1 MVRNLRRTLLFV
13 ALVASFLAAASGY
26 AQAQSDTRA
35 HVLITQNVD
44 EGQLVTLAGNTRPEA
59 TPEND
64 RGGVAENLL
73 LEHMLLQL
81 KRSPEQEQALQKFI
95 GQQYDPKSPNF
106 HQWLTAEQFGQSYGL
121 EQQDLDTITRWLQSH
136 GLVVNKIYPGGMV
149 IDFSGTAAQVREA
162 FRTEIHNL
170 DVNGVAHISNMQDP
184 QIPAALEPAVL
195 GVVSLNDFRPHPMV
209 RMRPNY
215 TFTSD
220 GLTNQAVVPADLETI
235 YNLNPLFTSGIS
247 GQGQT
252 VVLIEDTNVK
262 GSTDWNTFRT
272 TFGLSSFTGATFTQV
287 QPGGCTNPGV
297 NGDDIE
303 ALLDIEYASAT
314 APSAA
319 IELASCAD
327 TITTFGGLI
336 AVQNLV
342 SGANPPAVIS
352 MSYGECEALTG
363 AAANGAFNSAFQQGS
378 VEGISIFVSAGD
390 DSASGCDRD
399 AGSATHGIGI
409 TGWGE
414 TPYNVSVGGTDFG
427 DAATGTTST
436 YWNSTNTSTF
446 GSAKSY
452 IPEIPWDDSCASV
465 LLANSFSFST
475 TYGSTGFCNSTT
487 GKEEFLTT
495 SGGSGGPSGCAT
507 GSPTISGVVSGTCAG
522 YAKPSWQV
530 LVGVPN
536 DGLRDIPDVSL
547 FSANGVWGHYY
558 LFCDSDV
565 ANGGTACTGSP
576 SGWSGAGG
584 TSFASPILAAIQALV
599 NQKTNS
605 RQGNPNQVYYSLAAT
620 EYGSTG
626 STSCNSSLGSG
637 VGSSCIFYDVT
648 SGDMDVNCK
657 GTHNC
662 YIPSGTNGVLSTS
675 NTAYDK
681 AYGTTT
687 GWDFA
692 TGIGTINA
700 ANLVNGW
707 PAGSATPDFSLSAT
721 SPVTIVQGGSGP
733 STVTITP
740 LDGFSGSV
748 TLSASGLPSGVTAAF
763 NPNPATTTSTLT
775 LTATSTAT
783 TGTVTVTITGTSGA
797 LTHTTTISLTVNP
810 ASTGG
815 TFALSASPT
824 TVTISQGGA
833 AGTSTITITPQGGF
847 SGSVTLSASGLP
859 SGVTATFTP
868 NPATSTS
875 TLSLTASS
883 TATVGTVSLR
893 IVGTSGTL
901 TARASLTLTV
911 NSGSSGGGTFTLSA
925 SPTSLAITRG
935 GAAGTSA
942 ITITPQS
949 GFTGGV
955 TLTTSALPSGVTATF
970 TPNPATS
977 TSTLSLTASSTA
989 TAGASSVTVTGT
1001 SGTIVKTV
1009 TIKLRVQ

>member
-1 MVRNLRRTLLFV
+1 MVRNLRRMFLSIALAGSLFIAV
-13 ALVASFLAAASGY
+13 SGH
-26 AQAQSDTRA
+26 AQAQSGAR
-35 HVLITQNVD
+35 VLITQNID
-44 EGQLVTLAGNTRPEA
+44 EGQIVTLAGNTRPEA
-59 TPEND
+59 IPEND
-64 RGGVAENLL
+64 RGPVAENLL

-95 GQQYDPKSPNF
+95 GQQYDHKSPNF
-106 HQWLTAEQFGQSYGL
+106 HQWLSAEQFGQTYGL
-121 EQQDLDTITRWLQSH
+121 AQQDLDTITRWLQSH

-149 IDFSGTAAQVREA
+149 IDFSGTAGQVHEA

-170 DVNGVAHISNMQDP
+170 DVDGIAHIANMGDP
-184 QIPAALEPAVL
+184 QIPAALAPAVL

-215 TFTSD
+215 TFTS
-220 GLTNQAVVPADLETI
+220 GGFTNQAVVPADLETI

-262 GSTDWNTFRT
+262 SSTDWNTFRS

-287 QPGGCTNPGV
+287 QPGGCTNPSV

-303 ALLDIEYASAT
+303 ALLDIEYASAA

-327 TITTFGGLI
+327 TATTFGGLI

-352 MSYGECEALTG
+352 MSYGECEAFTG
-363 AAANGAFNSAFQQGS
+363 ATANGAFNSAFQQGS

-399 AGSATHGIGI
+399 AAVATHGIAV

-427 DAATGTTST
+427 DAAAGATST

-465 LLANSFSFST
+465 LLSNFFSFST
-475 TYGSTGFCNSTT
+475 TYGSAGFCNSTT
-487 GKEEFLTT
+487 GKEFLTT

-507 GSPTISGVVSGTCAG
+507 GSPSMSGVVSGTCAG

-530 LVGVPN
+530 LIGVPN
-536 DGLRDIPDVSL
+536 DGVRDIPDVSL

-565 ANGGTACTGSP
+565 ANGGTACTGAP

-626 STSCNSSLGSG
+626 STSCNSSLGNG

-648 SGDMDVNCK
+648 SGDMDVDCK
-657 GTHNC
+657 GANNC
-662 YIPSGTNGVLSTS
+662 YLPSGTNGVLSTS

-692 TGIGTINA
+692 TGIGTLNA

-721 SPVTIVQGGSGP
+721 SPVTIVQGGGGP

-740 LDGFSGSV
+740 LNGFSGSV

-775 LTATSTAT
+775 LTATGTAT
-783 TGTVTVTITGTSGA
+783 TGTVTVTITGMSGT

-810 ASTGG
+810 TSTGG
-815 TFALSASPT
+815 TFTLSASPT
-824 TVTISQGGA
+824 TVTVSQGGA
-833 AGTSTITITPQGGF
+833 AGTSAITITPQGGF
-847 SGSVTLSASGLP
+847 TGSVTLSASGLP

-875 TLSLTASS
+875 TLSFTASS
-883 TATVGTVSLR
+883 TATIGTVTIR
-893 IVGTSGTL
+893 VVGTSGTL
-901 TARASLTLTV
+901 TGRTAITLTV

-925 SPTSLAITRG
+925 SPASVVITRG
-935 GAAGTSA
+935 GAAGTSTV
-942 ITITPQS
+942 TIAPQS
-949 GFTGGV
+949 GFSGSV
-955 TLTTSALPSGVTATF
+955 TLSASGLPSGVTAAF

-977 TSTLSLTASSTA
+977 TSTLSLTASSGA
-989 TAGASSVTVTGT
+989 TTGAAAVTVTGT
-1001 SGTIVKTV
+1001 SGTLVKTA